1 LSNPNTEKPG
11 VNRLA
16 LLFIPSRRKIVMNPT
31 GILKEEHQLVL
42 LMLKIMEAVC
52 KKLEQNQAVKTE
64 DLDAI
69 IDFIRG
75 FADKCH
81 HAKEEKLLFPA
92 LEKAGMPQN
101 DGPIAVMLREHALGR
116 GFAESMEEAIG
127 SMKNGNASAA
137 GTFVE
142 KARGYIQLLW
152 NHIDKED
159 HVLFMMA
166 DRRLSPA
173 AQKELLE
180 GFDRVEREETGE
192 GVHEKYHALLHRMRD
207 TYL

>member
-1 LSNPNTEKPG
+1 MKPTE
-11 VNRLA
+11 
-16 LLFIPSRRKIVMNPT
+16 
-31 GILKEEHQLVL
+31 ILKEEHHLVL

-52 KKLEQNQAVKTE
+52 KKLDQGQTVKTK

-75 FADKCH
+75 FADRCH

-101 DGPIAVMLREHALGR
+101 DGPIAVMLREHVLGR
-116 GFAESMEEAIG
+116 GFAKSMDDAIG
-127 SMKNGNASAA
+127 LMKKGDASAA
-137 GTFVE
+137 GAFVE
-142 KARGYIQLLW
+142 NARGYIQLLW

-159 HVLFMMA
+159 HVLFVMA
-166 DRRLSPA
+166 DQRLSPA
-173 AQKELLE
+173 AQKELVE

-192 GVHEKYHALLHRMRD
+192 GVHEKYHALLHRLRD
-207 TYL
+207 AYL